1 MEAAFLKT
9 ETSAYLHNVL
19 TDFEEIRHGD
29 ATRLFKPDHQK
40 MEILK
45 IQNTHCS
52 HLGKLKNHD
61 MPAILFR
68 VALSV
73 NNTLI

>member
-29 ATRLFKPDHQK
+29 ATRLFKPCLLYTSDAAD
-40 MEILK
+40 E
-45 IQNTHCS
+45 
-52 HLGKLKNHD
+52 
-61 MPAILFR
+61 
-68 VALSV
+68 
-73 NNTLI
+73 